1 MAKSPTTPARSA
13 VNRPKAD
20 NDVYT
25 ALILAAFLFMLVALI
40 YVGYRTMTLFGSLL
54 PPPGS

>member
-1 MAKSPTTPARSA
+1 MAKASKGPTRAISRPAAES
-13 VNRPKAD
+13 
-20 NDVYT
+20 DVYT
-25 ALILAAFLFMLVALI
+25 VMVFVAFLFSLAALI